1 MKAFVPCLA
10 FSAILQLSAVSLSK
24 AQTTTSLTAP
34 PQNISVDGS
43 AKEWGDSLRY
53 YNAEKHINYSLANTK
68 DTLYM
73 AVRVFDR
80 SEQTRIL
87 KASIAFSMNTKGK
100 KKEGYSITF
109 PLATNGCAIN

>member
-1 MKAFVPCLA
+1 MKAFIPYLA
-10 FSAILQLSAVSLSK
+10 FSVIIQLSAASLSK
-24 AQTTTSLTAP
+24 AQSPAGTSLTAP

-53 YNAEKHINYSLANTK
+53 YNAEKRINYSLANTK

-73 AVRVFDR
+73 AVRVIDR

-87 KASIAFSMNTKGK
+87 KAGITFSINTK
-100 KKEGYSITF
+100 
-109 PLATNGCAIN
+109 